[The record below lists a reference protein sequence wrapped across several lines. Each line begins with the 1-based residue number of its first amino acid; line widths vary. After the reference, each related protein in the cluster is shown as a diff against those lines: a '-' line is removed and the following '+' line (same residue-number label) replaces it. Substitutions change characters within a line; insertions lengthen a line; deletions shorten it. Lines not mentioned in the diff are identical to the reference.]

1 MVCGI
6 LYAPEMSTS
15 VTVLVRE
22 LPDSLQKALRAVDY
36 NKRDVEVRIQDEV
49 SLVCSGSEGRRA
61 FAAIVNL
68 ATGENEILWG
78 SWGGANMFNP
88 ENRVDVDDRMA
99 RLGTNAAVVKGSTGY
114 HGNWATIYIGQANVL
129 PMLPSGEQLPLK
141 QRQILYC
148 HSGIKAGP
156 YRVEEL
162 RSIGA
167 TSAEV
172 DALVAS
178 GHLKR
183 SSNGATQITTLGKNG
198 IGGKGYGMPRE

>member
-1 MVCGI
+1 
-6 LYAPEMSTS
+6 MSTS

-22 LPDSLQKALRAVDY
+22 LPDSLQRALRAVEY

-61 FAAIVNL
+61 FAVIVNL

-178 GHLKR
+178 AHLKR
-183 SSNGATQITTLGKNG
+183 SSSGATQITALGKNA